1 MAVDYVLLYDGG
13 LDSRDG
19 EDALFDEEDE
29 GEGGLGPEVRLQP
42 PVGPVQPALH
52 HRQGGQQQ
60 LLYTSIRGPGH
71 TCSR

>member
-1 MAVDYVLLYDGG
+1 MAVCRLLFYDGG

-42 PVGPVQPALH
+42 PVGPVQPPLH
-52 HRQGGQQQ
+52 HRQGGRQQF
-60 LLYTSIRGPGH
+60 LYTSIRGPGG
-71 TCSR
+71 TCPR